1 MSPLNLSQLSDLL
14 YCFNT
19 EHETTRCISDA
30 SGFLIEGIKIM
41 SVTGNLPRK
50 TDEETDEMKKE
61 IEKFLKKGGKIKKIE
76 EGEFT
81 EAKDMKYKF
90 RKPAFPKKKKED

>member
-1 MSPLNLSQLSDLL
+1 MS
-14 YCFNT
+14 
-19 EHETTRCISDA
+19 I
-30 SGFLIEGIKIM
+30 
-41 SVTGNLPRK
+41 TGNLPRK
-50 TDEETDEMKKE
+50 SDEESEKMKKE
-61 IEKFLKKGGKIKKIE
+61 IEKFLKKGGKIKKID

>member
-1 MSPLNLSQLSDLL
+1 MKQP
-14 YCFNT
+14 
-19 EHETTRCISDA
+19 RCISDA
-30 SGFLIEGIKIM
+30 SGFLLRKGYTM

-50 TDEETDEMKKE
+50 SDEESEKMKKE

-90 RKPAFPKKKKED
+90 RKPAFQKKKKED